1 MTMRGDNGSFDLGD
15 LLHSFETHGK
25 SGRLVLTRE
34 GGDAHLLFA
43 EGKVTAFSAP
53 GRPTLPEM
61 LVASGAI
68 DQRQLANAT
77 RKRGRSRRPLCEVLV
92 GARAID
98 AETLFEAAEGFL
110 FDALAD
116 AVAAGCAAFDFAE
129 GAGDPGRFDPEEL
142 SLELA
147 IPVGSLLLEAARRQD
162 HWALVRKVIPSD
174 TAHFVA
180 RTGACVPEDIDD
192 QDLAARLL
200 DALDGTRCVAEV
212 GTLFAHARFA
222 TYLLLE
228 RFVRERL
235 VRTACGDDL
244 AAIAASLRE
253 SDPARARRVV
263 RRGLESEAHHQGLL
277 LLEARLAEGMDDHVG
292 AAAAL
297 KLLAHLKAELGESG
311 EPERLLIQ
319 ARRLAPADPAISER
333 MLALLLEQGRREDAI
348 AEGRRLVEL
357 YRAPGLHTKAR
368 EVLARLVALDP
379 GSIELRIALAR
390 EQVDCGEAQDA
401 VRALLRLGK
410 HLVAREGYAAARA
423 VFGEVLAI
431 DAVSQEAKWSVEMI
445 DKETFARRRE
455 RARRLRRLV
464 VGAVVVMLTGVAA
477 TFEARARAD
486 FLATT
491 SRIDGEELIEER
503 RYEAALELYRE
514 VAERH
519 PITFTTWIDVERRM
533 ADLEAKLVRV
543 AQPPR

>member
-34 GGDAHLLFA
+34 GGDAQLLFVK
-43 EGKVTAFSAP
+43 GKVTAFAAP
-53 GRPTLPEM
+53 GRPSLPEI
-61 LVASGAI
+61 LLASGAI
-68 DQRQLANAT
+68 DPRQLANAT

-92 GARAID
+92 GAHAIA
-98 AETLFEAAEGFL
+98 AEALFATAEGFL
-110 FDALAD
+110 FEALAD
-116 AVAAGCAAFDFAE
+116 AVAAGCEAFDFAE

-142 SLELA
+142 SLKLA
-147 IPVGSLLLEAARRQD
+147 VPVGSLLLEAARRQD

-180 RTGACVPEDIDD
+180 RAGASVPEDVDD
-192 QDLAARLL
+192 QDLAGRILA
-200 DALDGTRCVAEV
+200 ALDGTRSVAEV
-212 GTLFAHARFA
+212 GARFAHARFA

-235 VRTACGDDL
+235 VRVACGDDL
-244 AAIAASLRE
+244 ATTAASLQE
-253 SDPARARRVV
+253 SDPARARGVV

-277 LLEARLAEGMDDHVG
+277 ALEARLAEGMEDHAA

-297 KLLAHLKAELGESG
+297 KVLAHLKAELGETD
-311 EPERLLIQ
+311 EPERLLSH
-319 ARRLAPADPAISER
+319 ARRLAPADPAVSER
-333 MLALLLEQGRREDAI
+333 MLTLLLDQGRREDAI

-368 EVLARLVALDP
+368 EVLARLVALEP
-379 GSIELRIALAR
+379 GSIELRLALAR

-410 HLVAREGYAAARA
+410 HLVSREGYAIART
-423 VFGEVLAI
+423 VFGEVLSI
-431 DAVSQEAKWSVEMI
+431 DSGSQEARWSIEMI

-455 RARRLRRLV
+455 RSRRLRRRV
-464 VGAVVVMLTGVAA
+464 VGAVAAIVFGVVA

-491 SRIDGEELIEER
+491 SRVDGEELIEDR

-514 VAERH
+514 VAARH
-519 PITFTTWIDVERRM
+519 PITLTTCIDVERRM
-533 ADLEAKLVRV
+533 ADLEAKLARA